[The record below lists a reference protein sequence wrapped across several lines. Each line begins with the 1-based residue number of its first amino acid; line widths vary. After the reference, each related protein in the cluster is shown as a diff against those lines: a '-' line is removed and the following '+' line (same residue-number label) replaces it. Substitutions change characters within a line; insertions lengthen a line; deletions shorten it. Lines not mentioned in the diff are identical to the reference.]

1 MEYLY
6 KTMEYIIYIIIII
19 IALILA
25 IGTLPI
31 IGYIKSVEY
40 VSEILRRNNIRLGVD
55 LCNRINDEY
64 DCSIYKYGLT
74 WKKKDSGLYYP
85 SENSG
90 IHIMKLRNRISVK
103 YLVSQHE
110 YIPGVTFIECIEDV
124 ADQFYEELVKV
135 VSESIK
141 RKMKPL
147 NTKTEIMI
155 DIAEELKMINNDGIT
170 M

>member
-6 KTMEYIIYIIIII
+6 KT
-19 IALILA
+19 
-25 IGTLPI
+25 
-31 IGYIKSVEY
+31 VEY
-40 VSEILRRNNIRLGVD
+40 VVYTILLIIAFILTLGALPVVGYVKGVTCVLKILRRNNIRLGVD
-55 LCNRINDEY
+55 LCNRIDDEY
-64 DCSIYKYGLT
+64 DCIYKYGLT
-74 WKKKDSGLYYP
+74 WKKKVTGLYYP
-85 SENSG
+85 SENSR
-90 IHIMKLRNRISVK
+90 IHIMKLRNRITVK

-110 YIPGVTFIECIEDV
+110 YIPGVTFIGCIEDV

-135 VSESIK
+135 TSESIK

-147 NTKTEIMI
+147 NNKTEIMI